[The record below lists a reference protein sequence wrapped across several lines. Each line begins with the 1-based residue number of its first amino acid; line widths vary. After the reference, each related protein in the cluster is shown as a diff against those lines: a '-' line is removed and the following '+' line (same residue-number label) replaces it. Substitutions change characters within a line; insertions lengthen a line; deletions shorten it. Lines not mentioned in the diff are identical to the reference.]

1 MRGTWPWRL
10 LLEEKMLL
18 LKAKLW
24 VHKMEI
30 SLKDLSLYLKL
41 LMEKMEKLNQLKL
54 ISLTARRVLQLLE
67 MPF

>member
-30 SLKDLSLYLKL
+30 SLKDLRLYLKL